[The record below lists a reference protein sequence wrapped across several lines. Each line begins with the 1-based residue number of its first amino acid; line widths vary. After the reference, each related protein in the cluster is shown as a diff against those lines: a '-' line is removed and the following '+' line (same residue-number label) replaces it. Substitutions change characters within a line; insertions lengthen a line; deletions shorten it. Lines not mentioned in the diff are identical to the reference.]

1 MATISMKS
9 KPKSEKN
16 INGKGNLAKSTDAN
30 CVIAT
35 GTHIEGD
42 FSSTENVRLDGMLRG
57 TLKCDHRLVIGEK
70 GRVEGEVS
78 AAEAVIMGQI
88 TGNLTVAGSLQLKST
103 AKIDGDITAK
113 YLVVEEGAAYNGQ
126 CKVGN

>member
-16 INGKGNLAKSTDAN
+16 SNGKGHLAKSTDAN
-30 CVIAT
+30 CVIAA

-42 FSSTENVRLDGMLRG
+42 FSSTENVRLDGILRG